1 VPLEPE
7 VIVIQVRLSVA
18 VQSHPLG
25 VVTLTLPVPPDEVN
39 VLLVGEMLYVQV
51 CV

>member
-1 VPLEPE
+1 MPLEPE

-18 VQSHPLG
+18 VQLHPLG

-39 VLLVGEMLYVQV
+39 DWLGGEIL
-51 CV
+51 